1 MNGKLTALVILPVI
15 LFGLIVPMGFE
26 SSDALEPEE
35 FYITVPSTKAP
46 VEPIEITVGNGTSKS
61 LEIMVVNAS
70 EKYLTVSYSSVLDNK
85 DIVFESI
92 PGTALLN
99 PESMGGNTSTQ
110 TVVITA
116 SMVSPAY
123 IGVTGI
129 LTVDVADASE
139 PATIISTEIVFNI
152 SVESVFD
159 TSDNYNKFF
168 GMIPNKLP
176 EPLNSCWVAMI
187 VTMIVD
193 LLIAAIFCKF
203 FVPALA
209 RHLNKMT
216 PDDDVD
222 KFEKQIFNIL
232 IPIIFIMTLNQ
243 GLTIVGAPAMI
254 ISSFDRLAIILC
266 IIMVTVLLWIVY
278 LFVVEAI
285 LTKLENF
292 DNDSP
297 VDRTLMPLFTMI
309 GKILF
314 WVGGV
319 AAILASFGVDFGGI
333 LISAGVISLGI
344 TLGAQSILSQF
355 FSGLVIL
362 VTRPFNVGDYLKIND
377 KVYIVK
383 SVKIMNTE
391 FTSWEKDQIITM
403 PNNVVT
409 AATICNMTKEE
420 LPVKQYV
427 YFSVAYGTDVE
438 KASKVMIDAART
450 CDLIVE
456 DGKYEAPSVRVTGF
470 LSSGI
475 ELRLA
480 VFAKT
485 FDDTGQAAGE
495 IRKAVYKAFAENG
508 ITIPYERVQVDILSD
523 TSGKRREGDFVED

>member
-1 MNGKLTALVILPVI
+1 
-15 LFGLIVPMGFE
+15 
-26 SSDALEPEE
+26 
-35 FYITVPSTKAP
+35 
-46 VEPIEITVGNGTSKS
+46 
-61 LEIMVVNAS
+61 
-70 EKYLTVSYSSVLDNK
+70 
-85 DIVFESI
+85 
-92 PGTALLN
+92 
-99 PESMGGNTSTQ
+99 
-110 TVVITA
+110 
-116 SMVSPAY
+116 
-123 IGVTGI
+123 
-129 LTVDVADASE
+129 
-139 PATIISTEIVFNI
+139 
-152 SVESVFD
+152 
-159 TSDNYNKFF
+159 
-168 GMIPNKLP
+168 
-176 EPLNSCWVAMI
+176 
-187 VTMIVD
+187 
-193 LLIAAIFCKF
+193 
-203 FVPALA
+203 
-209 RHLNKMT
+209 MT